1 MVVMLALLVARRSLI
16 SCKMA
21 SWESMC
27 GAFTLKSMFDVSAVK
42 IMKSSFLF
50 FTATLVVL
58 ILVFF
63 SCFSMMNAH
72 HSSAFAAQMT
82 TCFVTNACHLSME
95 LVTLSNDVA

>member
-1 MVVMLALLVARRSLI
+1 MVVTLTLLVSRCSLI

-21 SWESMC
+21 LQESMC

-42 IMKSSFLF
+42 IVKSSFLF

-58 ILVFF
+58 SSVFF

-72 HSSAFAAQMT
+72 HFSAFAAQMT
-82 TCFVTNACHLSME
+82 ACFVTNACHLSME
-95 LVTLSNDVA
+95 LATLSNDAA